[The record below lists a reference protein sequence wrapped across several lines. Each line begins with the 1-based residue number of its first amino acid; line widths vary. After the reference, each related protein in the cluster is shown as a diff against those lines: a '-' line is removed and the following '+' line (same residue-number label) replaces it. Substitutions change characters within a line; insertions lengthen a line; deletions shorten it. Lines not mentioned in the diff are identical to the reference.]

1 MNKTSLFSGLLGGL
15 AVAVVGAILLATGV
29 IETGDDEP
37 ARPTIA
43 QAVPDRPSSDDEGD
57 AGGKSVSQI
66 YDEDGPGVAF
76 IQAQGGG
83 GGLTRGGDATG
94 SGFVLDKEGYIL
106 TNAHVVEGSS
116 NVQVSFDDTG
126 DLIDAKLIGADP
138 STDLAVIK
146 IDPRATKLRP
156 LRLGDSEKTD
166 VGDPVVAIG
175 NPFGYSRTVTTGIV
189 SAKQRR
195 IDAPNG
201 FQIDNVI
208 QTDAAINP
216 GNSGGPLLDAS
227 GRVIGI
233 NSQIATGGSRG
244 SVGIGFAV
252 PVNTAKTV
260 VPQLKRDGKIER
272 AYLGITSA
280 RITKD
285 IAEDLNLPTDQG
297 ALVQDVVPNGPADKA
312 GIRGGRTAVQGIA
325 AGGDLITELDGRKV
339 TNPNDIAAAIADNKP
354 GDRVRMKM
362 LRGGKE
368 REVVVTLG
376 KRPAQV
382 PGQERPEDGGEG
394 GGILPLP

>member
-1 MNKTSLFSGLLGGL
+1 MNKSSLLSGLLGGL
-15 AVAVVGAILLATGV
+15 VVAVVGAILLATGL
-29 IETGDDEP
+29 IETGDDDQP
-37 ARPTIA
+37 VRPTIA
-43 QAVPDRPSSDDEGD
+43 QAPDRPASDQQDDDG
-57 AGGKSVSQI
+57 AGKSVSQI

-76 IQAQGGG
+76 IQAQRGGS
-83 GGLTRGGDATG
+83 GLTSGGDATG
-94 SGFVLDKEGYIL
+94 SGFVLDRQGYIL
-106 TNAHVVEGSS
+106 TNAHVVEGASK
-116 NVQVSFDDTG
+116 VQVSFDDGG
-126 DLIDAKLIGADP
+126 DLIDAKMVGADP
-138 STDLAVIK
+138 STDLAVLK
-146 IDPRATKLRP
+146 IDPKETKLRP
-156 LRLGDSEKTD
+156 LRLGDSEQTD

-216 GNSGGPLLDAS
+216 GNSGGPLLDAQ

-233 NSQIATGGSRG
+233 NSQIATGGSQG

-260 VPQLKRDGKIER
+260 VPQLKRNGKIDR

-280 RITKD
+280 RITED
-285 IAEDLNLPTDQG
+285 IARELKLPSAEG
-297 ALVQDVVPNGPADKA
+297 ALVQDVVPDGPADKA
-312 GIRGGRTAVQGIA
+312 GIRGGGNTVAGQLA
-325 AGGDLITELDGRKV
+325 AGGDLIVELDGRKV

-354 GDRVRMKM
+354 GDRVRVRF
-362 LRGGKE
+362 LRGGKQ
-368 REVVVTLG
+368 REATITLG

-382 PGQERPEDGGEG
+382 PGQEEADRG
-394 GGILPLP
+394 GGVIPLP